1 MFVAL
6 RLVRPLPRYD
16 VFAPVLADLESLRR
30 SSGRLAIA
38 WDGLYET
45 RLRVRDA
52 KRLPGRLAARGGV
65 IVLASLFLLLG

>member
-1 MFVAL
+1 
-6 RLVRPLPRYD
+6 

-45 RLRVRDA
+45 KLRDRDE
-52 KRLPGRLAARGGV
+52 KRLPSRLATRGGV
-65 IVLASLFLLLG
+65 LALACVLLLLG